1 MALNR
6 HDTDLLPSQGRFRI
20 GKMRSLL
27 GLLNSPMAVG
37 EFQPHFLG
45 PWGQLS
51 LQPRSAGTYGRSSL
65 VVWARRERARH
76 LKA

>member
-45 PWGQLS
+45 PWGIIAAPLCWYMY
-51 LQPRSAGTYGRSSL
+51 T
-65 VVWARRERARH
+65 E
-76 LKA
+76 